1 MNSPSLKLT
10 TAARGTNLRSSEI
23 QLTSGQVSPVIL
35 APGRVL
41 NVEVERQ
48 DGKTGILIQG
58 RFFAAK
64 LPDAAVDGQK
74 LQVQVQGSG
83 DALILKVLNQAPRL
97 DNVLSQSVQDLLKQ
111 LLPNID
117 MRSLRG
123 TLQNLETKI
132 PESVLAKIFGQIL
145 SQPGSGTPQPT
156 IDPQLTA
163 QLQQLFAGQQFL
175 TDKQIANPKAL
186 EQFLTQYFG
195 SGLLKGVHEAL
206 ETVQKL
212 SQQSPAANQIRFL
225 EILESTL
232 KAIHDQP
239 ETLSFSSPS
248 NSGIVGQQL
257 RLYLLASHAA
267 IERQDS
273 TTLAQINQDLTLLRK
288 LDNPLVLLR
297 NVLGMMDYGEK
308 STNTFGASVND
319 LAHQLITNLAEA
331 ERRAAP
337 ESELRSIAK
346 KFAQLSRALLDQHK
360 ASAAQGPILQDTG
373 EALKALEKLAQ
384 GQQTLNQINPV
395 MHALGEPVLLLF
407 PALAHG
413 LLSKWQLS
421 VTGPNGERVEGES
434 KRRKQSS
441 QGEFERVELRLS
453 FPQLGATHIN
463 LAHREGEILLNIT
476 TGSEQAAMHL
486 QAELPKLESVFATL
500 GFKKVGTKVQ
510 FGEVRDAFPK
520 WYTDLSKHSLIA

>member
-1 MNSPSLKLT
+1 MTSLTPKLIS
-10 TAARGTNLRSSEI
+10 AATGTNLRSSEI
-23 QLTSGQVSPVIL
+23 QLTSGQASPLIL

-83 DALILKVLNQAPRL
+83 DTLTLKVLNQAPQPNL
-97 DNVLSQSVQDLLKQ
+97 VLSQSIQELLKQ

-132 PESVLAKIFGQIL
+132 PESVLAKIFGQVIAQAGTNTQ
-145 SQPGSGTPQPT
+145 QPS
-156 IDPQLTA
+156 IDPQLAT
-163 QLQQLFAGQQFL
+163 QLQQLFGGQQFL

-195 SGLLKGVHEAL
+195 AGLLKGVHEAL

-232 KAIHDQP
+232 RAIQEQP

-297 NVLGMMDYGEK
+297 NVLGMMDFGEK
-308 STNTFGASVND
+308 LKNTFGAAVND
-319 LAHQLITNLAEA
+319 LAYQIISNLADA

-337 ESELRSIAK
+337 EAELRSIAK
-346 KFAQLSRALLDQHK
+346 KYAQLSRALLEQHK
-360 ASAAQGPILQDTG
+360 ANAAQGPLLQDTG
-373 EALKALEKLAQ
+373 EALKALERLAQ

-395 MHALGEPVLLLF
+395 MHALGEPILLLF
-407 PALAHG
+407 PALTHG

-421 VTGPNGERVEGES
+421 VTGSAGERIEGES
-434 KRRKQSS
+434 QRRKQENSN
-441 QGEFERVELRLS
+441 EFERVELRLS

-476 TGSEQAAMHL
+476 TSSEEAAQHL
-486 QAELPKLESVFATL
+486 QAELPKLESIFTTL
-500 GFKKVGTKVQ
+500 GFKKVGAKVQ
-510 FGEVRDAFPK
+510 MGEVKDALPK
-520 WYTDLSKHSLIA
+520 WYTELSKHSFIA